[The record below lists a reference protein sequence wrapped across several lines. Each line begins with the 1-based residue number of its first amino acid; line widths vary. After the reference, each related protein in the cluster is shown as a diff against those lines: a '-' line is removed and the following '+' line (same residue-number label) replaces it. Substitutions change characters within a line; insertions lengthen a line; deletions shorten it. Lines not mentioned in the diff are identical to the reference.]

1 MTTPQQSSTCHL
13 PRLGVSYSQQRS
25 VEGLLLQVAALAS
38 LVLGAPSAF
47 AQSNAVFIEQL
58 TTSSDVNITQT
69 GSDNVI
75 AGAGTAAG
83 APAALALTLPTPG
96 TATGEAM
103 SLAGTDL
110 TLTTVQTGVLNT
122 IGMDVTS
129 ASATTISLTQTGDSN
144 ASRLFVDGGDNSI
157 TMTLTGDS
165 NVTNIDL
172 GTVGASVS
180 NGTVVLEIAGD
191 SNKANLLITPAT
203 STVVTSS
210 YTVNIQGDS
219 NGFKY
224 VNTGTEAAILNY
236 RLGSAGSAANSN
248 TILITKGD

>member
-1 MTTPQQSSTCHL
+1 MTAAQQSSTSDFPKL
-13 PRLGVSYSQQRS
+13 SVSYSKQRS
-25 VEGLLLQVAALAS
+25 VGGLLLQVAALAS
-38 LVLGAPSAF
+38 LVLAAPSAF
-47 AQSNAVFIEQL
+47 AQNALFIEQL

-83 APAALALTLPTPG
+83 SAAALALTLPTPG
-96 TATGEAM
+96 ITTGESM

-110 TLTTVQTGVLNT
+110 TLTTLQTGALNI

-129 ASATTISLTQTGDSN
+129 ASATTISLTQTGDQN
-144 ASRLFVDGGDNSI
+144 ESRLFVDGGDNFI
-157 TMTLTGDS
+157 TVGLTGNS
-165 NVTNIDL
+165 NVTNIDF

-180 NGTVVLEIAGD
+180 NGSAVLEITGD

-203 STVVTSS
+203 STAVTSS

-224 VNTGTEAAILNY
+224 VNTGTEAATLNY
-236 RLGSAGSAANSN
+236 RLGSPGSAANSN
-248 TILITKGD
+248 VISIDKGD